1 MIELNNGLANIVIS
15 NTRYVLN
22 MIYLR
27 SEKAN
32 KLNKQF
38 YIKNGT
44 PFQDLYS
51 LKDPDWLALLDS

>member
-44 PFQDLYS
+44 TFQDLYS